1 MMARLLVVH
10 NTFAFAG
17 GADIV
22 ALHTIGALAEDHDV
36 AVLTMAPV
44 DLRQRAEVLGV
55 EASVEGV
62 PVHTPHWG
70 PVVTRGLTAV
80 SERFGGQSALQ
91 SALIRRGR
99 PGLYRAAD
107 LVVSTT
113 NELGLDGPSVQYI
126 HAPQF
131 PSPGIAGLDRSVLT
145 PLYRR
150 IAAVSAGGF
159 GDARLLANSA
169 WTADRVA
176 AIYGR
181 RPDVL
186 APPVT
191 PMNCDAAEA
200 GRTPGVILVGRIA
213 PDKRVLEAIEAVD
226 AVVDAR
232 GPIPL
237 HIIGTAAPMYR
248 RYRDAVLAAA
258 DHRSHVQVHLDA
270 GREHLHQLL
279 CSNTIGLGMKPYEHF
294 GMAVAE
300 YAIAGLH
307 PVTPHSGGQV
317 EIVERVG
324 GSTFNDVADLP
335 ETLIAALDTPAPSSL
350 PSGVYAPARFHA
362 GMRRTVTQ
370 ALADVGK

>member
-1 MMARLLVVH
+1 MAQLLVVH

-22 ALHTIGALAEDHDV
+22 ALHTIGALADAHDV

-44 DLRQRAEVLGV
+44 DLSQRAEAMGV
-55 EASVEGV
+55 EVSVEGV
-62 PVHTPHWG
+62 QVHTPRWG
-70 PVVTRGLTAV
+70 PAVTSGLTAV
-80 SERFGGQSALQ
+80 AGRIGGQSALQ
-91 SALIRRGR
+91 SALIRRAR

-107 LVVSTT
+107 LIISTT
-113 NELGLDGPSVQYI
+113 NELGFDRPSVQYI

-131 PSPGIAGLDRSVLT
+131 PPRGVAGLNRSALT

-150 IAAVSAGGF
+150 VAKANTNHL
-159 GDARLLANSA
+159 GDAMLLANSA
-169 WTADRVA
+169 WTADHVH

-181 RPDVL
+181 RPEVL
-186 APPVT
+186 TPPVSPVT
-191 PMNCDAAEA
+191 CDAHAA
-200 GRTPGVILVGRIA
+200 VRTPGVVLVGRIA

-237 HIIGTAAPMYR
+237 HIIGTAAPTYR

-258 DHRSHVQVHLDA
+258 DRRSHVRVHLDA
-270 GREHLHQLL
+270 DREHLHRLL
-279 CSNTIGLGMKPYEHF
+279 CGNTIGLGMKPYEHF

-300 YAIAGLH
+300 YATAGLH

-317 EIVERVG
+317 ETVERVG
-324 GSTFNDVADLP
+324 GSTFQDVAALP
-335 ETLIAALDTPAPSSL
+335 ETLMEALDAPPPPRL
-350 PSGVYAPARFHA
+350 QSGVYAPARFHA
-362 GMRRTVTQ
+362 GMRQAVTQ

>member
-1 MMARLLVVH
+1 MARLLVVH

-22 ALHTIGALAEDHDV
+22 ALHTIGALAEAHDV

-44 DLRQRAEVLGV
+44 DLRQRADVLGV
-55 EASVEGV
+55 DVSVDGV
-62 PVHTPHWG
+62 PVHSPRWG
-70 PVVTRGLTAV
+70 PAVTRGLTTV
-80 SERFGGQSALQ
+80 SGRIGGQSALQ

-99 PGLYRAAD
+99 PELYRDAD
-107 LVVSTT
+107 LIVSTT
-113 NELGLDGPSVQYI
+113 NELGLHGPSVQYI

-131 PSPGIAGLDRSVLT
+131 PPPGISGLDRSVMT

-150 IAAVSAGGF
+150 VAGAHEGQF
-159 GDARLLANSA
+159 DDARLLANSA
-169 WTADRVA
+169 WTADHVA
-176 AIYGR
+176 TIYGR

-186 APPVT
+186 APPVA
-191 PMNCDAAEA
+191 PMNCDAREA
-200 GRTPGVILVGRIA
+200 RRTPGVVLVGRIA
-213 PDKRVLEAIEAVD
+213 PDKRVLEAIEAID

-232 GPIPL
+232 GPTPL

-258 DHRSHVQVHLDA
+258 DRRSHVQVHLDA
-270 GREHLHQLL
+270 GRDRLHQLL

-294 GMAVAE
+294 GMAIAE
-300 YAIAGLH
+300 YATAGLH

-324 GSTFNDVADLP
+324 GSTFRDEADLP
-335 ETLIAALDTPAPSSL
+335 QTLIAALETPAPSSL
-350 PSGVYAPARFHA
+350 PPGVYAPARFHA
-362 GMRRTVTQ
+362 GMLETVTQ